1 MQEIINGDYLASSL
15 NLIILRKQ
23 LSDIREMMKDVW
35 DEHHKL
41 DIPEFQKDIKD
52 TFDFR
57 LSQFIEKVKNEGR
70 YHELANEAANHILL
84 KKLINLNNKA

>member
-1 MQEIINGDYLASSL
+1 MIINGDYLASSL

-35 DEHHKL
+35 DEHNKL
-41 DIPEFQKDIKD
+41 DIPEFQKDAKD

-57 LSQFIEKVKNEGR
+57 LSQFIEKVKSEGR
-70 YHELANEAANHILL
+70 FHELANEAGHHLLL
-84 KKLINLNNKA
+84 KRLINLNNT

>member
-1 MQEIINGDYLASSL
+1 MIINGDYLAASL

-23 LSDIREMMKDVW
+23 LAEIREMMKDVW
-35 DEHHKL
+35 NEHNKL
-41 DIPEFQKDIKD
+41 DIPEFQKDVKD

-70 YHELANEAANHILL
+70 FHELANEAGHHILL
-84 KKLINLNNKA
+84 KRLINLNNT

>member
-1 MQEIINGDYLASSL
+1 MQGIINGDYLAASL

-23 LSDIREMMKDVW
+23 LSEIREMMKDVW
-35 DEHHKL
+35 DEHNKL
-41 DIPEFQKDIKD
+41 DIPEFQKDVKD

-70 YHELANEAANHILL
+70 FHELANEAGHHVLL
-84 KKLINLNNKA
+84 KKLLKLNS